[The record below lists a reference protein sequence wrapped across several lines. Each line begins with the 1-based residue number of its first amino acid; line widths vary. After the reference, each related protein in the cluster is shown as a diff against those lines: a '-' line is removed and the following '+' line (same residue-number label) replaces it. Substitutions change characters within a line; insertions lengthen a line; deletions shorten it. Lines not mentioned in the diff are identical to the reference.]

1 MLFVPVTRQHSTLG
15 IAPPALNGILWGVS
29 SHPGNTQEQHSHL
42 WLTASENP
50 CQPPQLSRDKE
61 IYRRVVQPAT
71 TRFLS
76 LKALKHPP
84 QQPKQQRL
92 MSRHGK
98 SLRSSHGYC
107 TLVRWLNTS
116 CLVQMCPSS
125 LQSSI
130 SWRQLH
136 PVWTV
141 NWCDWPC
148 TDNAGTWHSSSKREL
163 WRGTEQIKHP
173 VLWEKQRLQK
183 VHKGDSH

>member
-1 MLFVPVTRQHSTLG
+1 MGFCEESAPILAIPKNSTATCDSQQVRIPASLPSWVGIRRSTGELFNQPQPASSHWRPSSTL
-15 IAPPALNGILWGVS
+15 LS
-29 SHPGNTQEQHSHL
+29 SQT
-42 WLTASENP
+42 
-50 CQPPQLSRDKE
+50 
-61 IYRRVVQPAT
+61 
-71 TRFLS
+71 
-76 LKALKHPP
+76 
-84 QQPKQQRL
+84 KQQRL

-98 SLRSSHGYC
+98 SLHSSHGYC